1 MTKANKA
8 VIKFGAV
15 DGFQKAISKP
25 IVTGMVRVPF
35 AASESMPAPLD
46 QGHADSTWWTDVLH
60 AESYS
65 ASGWKKTVK
74 ASSFQMKTKVGLS

>member
-25 IVTGMVRVPF
+25 IVTGMVRVLF
-35 AASESMPAPLD
+35 AASESSPAPLD
-46 QGHADSTWWTDVLH
+46 QAHTDSMVDCCTDVLH
-60 AESYS
+60 TVTFSLRVQ
-65 ASGWKKTVK
+65 KTVK
-74 ASSFQMKTKVGLS
+74 AAAS